1 MAVDVTTV
9 LSGALMDALDRAGL
23 PTVSP
28 SDVAWEVPRDPTHGD
43 YATNVAMLLAKSHR
57 RPPRQVAE
65 AILAHLPGVEEIE
78 RAEVAGP
85 GFLNVFLAPAYCRAG
100 LARLL
105 GEGERFGTHA
115 EGRGQRAMVEF
126 VSANPTGPL
135 TLGHGRQGILGD
147 CVARLFRAMGYETIR
162 EYYFNNAG
170 RQMRVLA
177 DSVRARYLELLGRPA
192 AFPEDGYQGDYIR
205 EIAAGLRDRYGA
217 SLAEEGH
224 EGVFRQAAEDGI
236 FADIRR
242 TLDRL
247 GIRFDVYSNEALL
260 YTEGKVEATLEALR
274 AAGLVYEKDGA
285 VWLRFSA
292 IGRPQDRVLV
302 KSSGEPTYRLPD
314 IAYHREKLA
323 RGFDRVLNVQGAD
336 HIEEAKDVV
345 AAIGALGLPADRI
358 HYLIHQFVTITRGG
372 VEVKMSTR
380 RATYVTIDDLLD
392 QVGSIDVFRW
402 FMVTR
407 SPESHLNFDLDAAME
422 QDWQKNPVFYV
433 QYAHAR
439 VASVFNH
446 ARERGIAVPTAWA
459 QADLAPLVA
468 PEELALAKALLRFP
482 HAVAGAARACEPHRI
497 AVYLYDL
504 AAQLHAYHHLGTH
517 TPTFRIVRPEEPA
530 LTRARL
536 GLARGVAQVLRNGL
550 GLLGISA
557 PEAM

>member
-1 MAVDVTTV
+1 MAADVTTV
-9 LSGALMDALDRAGL
+9 LSGALLDALGRAGL

-65 AILAHLPGVEEIE
+65 TILAHLPGVAEIE

-115 EGRGQRAMVEF
+115 EGRGQCAMVEF

-147 CVARLFRAMGYETIR
+147 CVARLFQAMGYETTR

-177 DSVRARYLELLGRPA
+177 ESVRARYLELLGRPTVL
-192 AFPEDGYQGDYIR
+192 PEDGYQGDYIR
-205 EIAAGLRDRYGA
+205 EIAAGLRDRYGE
-217 SLAEEGH
+217 SLAGEGH
-224 EGVFRQAAEDGI
+224 ESVFRQAAEDGI

-323 RGFDRVLNVQGAD
+323 RGFDRILNVQGAD
-336 HIEEAKDVV
+336 HIEEGKDVV
-345 AAIGALGLPADRI
+345 AAIRALGLPAERI
-358 HYLIHQFVTITRGG
+358 RYLIHQFVTITRGG

-392 QVGSIDVFRW
+392 QVGSTDVFRW

-446 ARERGIAVPTAWA
+446 ARERGVVVPTAWSE
-459 QADLAPLVA
+459 ADLTPLAA
-468 PEELALAKALLRFP
+468 PEELALVKTLLRFP
-482 HAVAGAARACEPHRI
+482 HTIAGAARACEPHRI

-517 TPTFRIVRPEEPA
+517 TPAFRIVRPEEPA
-530 LTRARL
+530 VSRARL
-536 GLARGVAQVLRNGL
+536 GLARAVAQVLRNGL

-557 PEAM
+557 PESM

>member
-1 MAVDVTTV
+1 
-9 LSGALMDALDRAGL
+9 
-23 PTVSP
+23 
-28 SDVAWEVPRDPTHGD
+28 
-43 YATNVAMLLAKSHR
+43 
-57 RPPRQVAE
+57 
-65 AILAHLPGVEEIE
+65 
-78 RAEVAGP
+78 
-85 GFLNVFLAPAYCRAG
+85 
-100 LARLL
+100 
-105 GEGERFGTHA
+105 
-115 EGRGQRAMVEF
+115 MVEF

-147 CVARLFRAMGYETIR
+147 CVARLFQAMGYDTTR

-170 RQMRVLA
+170 RQMRVLGE
-177 DSVRARYLELLGRPA
+177 SVRARYQELLGQPS

-205 EIAAGLRDRYGA
+205 EIAADLRGKHGD
-217 SLAEEGH
+217 SLTGEGH
-224 EGVFRQAAEDGI
+224 DSVFRQAAEDGI

-242 TLDRL
+242 TLGRL

-260 YTEGKVEATLEALR
+260 YTEGKVDATLEALR
-274 AAGLVYEKDGA
+274 AAGFVYEKDGA

-302 KSSGEPTYRLPD
+302 KSTGEPTYRLPD

-323 RGFDRVLNVQGAD
+323 RGFDRILNVQGAD

-345 AAIGALGLPADRI
+345 AAVGALGLPADRI
-358 HYLIHQFVTITRGG
+358 RYLIHQFVTITRGG

-392 QVGSIDVFRW
+392 QVGNADVFRW

-407 SPESHLNFDLDAAME
+407 SPESHLNFDLDAATE

-446 ARERGIAVPTAWA
+446 ARERGVSAPTAWTD
-459 QADLAPLVA
+459 ADLAPLMA
-468 PEELALAKALLRFP
+468 PEELALVKALLRFP
-482 HAVAGAARACEPHRI
+482 PTVAGAARAYEPHRI

-504 AAQLHAYHHLGTH
+504 AGQLHAYHPLGTH
-517 TPTFRIVRPEEPA
+517 TPVFRIVRPEEPE

-536 GLARGVAQVLRNGL
+536 GLARAVAQVLRNGL

-557 PEAM
+557 PESM